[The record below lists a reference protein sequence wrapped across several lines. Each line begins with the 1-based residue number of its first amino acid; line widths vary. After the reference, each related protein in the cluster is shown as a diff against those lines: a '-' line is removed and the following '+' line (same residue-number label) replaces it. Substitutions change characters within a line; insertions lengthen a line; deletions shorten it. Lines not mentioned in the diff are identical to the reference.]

1 MYAFS
6 SMHVNDPHA
15 SSGNSQSRVPIST
28 SSELALALDIS
39 KSSGLGDGE
48 PSISVEDPSP
58 VAHEHQMQTKLQG
71 AAVTGYPEN
80 FGYYANSYTESFCYP
95 VTTGYDLNQE
105 SIDAT
110 PTARTTPSVPYQYY
124 P

>member
-6 SMHVNDPHA
+6 SMHVNDPNT
-15 SSGNSQSRVPIST
+15 SSGNPRPQVPIST

-39 KSSGLGDGE
+39 KPSALGDGE

-71 AAVTGYPEN
+71 AAVTGYPDN
-80 FGYYANSYTESFCYP
+80 FGYYPNSYDSFSYP
-95 VTTGYDLNQE
+95 VMTGYDLNQE

-110 PTARTTPSVPYQYY
+110 PTARTTPSVPYSFY